1 MMAVFNAASATGAI
15 VGPLLFDAADAP
27 EYHSGLRDTMIV
39 FAAMFA
45 ILLLQV
51 GNLILLNKL
60 QIRRRISNNKPGHV
74 HNHSMED
81 RYADMRAEN
90 GETIGDN
97 AFADLT
103 DREND
108 EFVYVY

>member
-1 MMAVFNAASATGAI
+1 
-15 VGPLLFDAADAP
+15 
-27 EYHSGLRDTMIV
+27 MIV

-45 ILLLQV
+45 TLSLQV
-51 GNLILLNKL
+51 GNLALLNKL
-60 QIRRRISNNKPGHV
+60 QVRRRIANNKPAHV
-74 HNHSMED
+74 HDHSMED
-81 RYADMRAEN
+81 RYVDIRADN